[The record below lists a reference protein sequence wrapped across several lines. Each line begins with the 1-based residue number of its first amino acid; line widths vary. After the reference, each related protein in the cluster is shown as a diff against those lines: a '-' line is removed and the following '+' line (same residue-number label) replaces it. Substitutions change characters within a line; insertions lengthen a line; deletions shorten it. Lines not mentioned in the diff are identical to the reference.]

1 VSFRGPGPRP
11 GGSPVLW
18 LYLHFPH
25 LLLDHVRRSQDA
37 TGALAIVDGAGQGV
51 VQACPTARDLGVTP
65 GMRLKTALGL
75 APDLNILRADAKQE
89 AWLLEDQARWLY
101 HYAAHITLAPPDGL
115 WAEVSSLQKL
125 YGGLPA
131 IWQTVEQAL
140 TERQLTAWVAI
151 GHTPLAARLLAHTG
165 KGECTADKGHIL
177 TALGNLPLQAAG
189 FDKKSCTRL
198 QRLGLNTLGEV
209 FALPAP
215 ELARRLSPELL
226 AIIQKIQG
234 TRADPKAPWRP
245 PHTFRQRADFIQ
257 EVEHAQ
263 GLLFS
268 LQRILAELEEDL
280 CWRQQDTDTLLLV
293 LQHRHEEPTRLRIRT
308 TGPEHRAEV
317 FLKLIQLKL
326 DQQPLR
332 APVTGLVLAVKRFT
346 GREAPGGQDLLGE
359 TQDLNEAWHTL
370 ISRLQARLGEQAL
383 KQLAPMDDHRPE
395 HAWSAS
401 EVRKPGKRQDGA
413 SAQLPHRPLWLLK
426 GPRPLEQTPV
436 AWHSGP
442 ERISG
447 GWWDGQRVHRDYYIA
462 RLPGGELA
470 WVFRDVNDGWFIH
483 GWFG

>member
-1 VSFRGPGPRP
+1 M
-11 GGSPVLW
+11 LW

-25 LLLDHVRRSQDA
+25 LLLDHVRRSQQ
-37 TGALAIVDGAGQGV
+37 TQGALAVVDLAGQAILQV
-51 VQACPTARDLGVTP
+51 CPEADHLGIRP

-75 APDLNILRADAKQE
+75 APDLVILHLDSQQE
-89 AWLLEDQARWLY
+89 TNLLEEQARWLY
-101 HYAAHITLAPPDGL
+101 RYAAHITLSPPHGL
-115 WAEVSSLQKL
+115 WAEVSSLQRL

-131 IWQTVEQAL
+131 VWQTVEQAMA
-140 TERQLTAWVAI
+140 ERQLTAWLAL
-151 GHTPLAARLLAHTG
+151 GHTPLAAQLLAQAG

-177 TALGNLPLQAAG
+177 TALGKLPLVAAG
-189 FDKKSCTRL
+189 FDEKSCTRL
-198 QRLGLNTLGEV
+198 HRLGLNTLAEV
-209 FALPAP
+209 FNLPAR

-226 AIIQKIQG
+226 ARVQKVQG
-234 TRADPKAPWRP
+234 TRPDPKSPWHP
-245 PHTFRQRADFIQ
+245 PHRFHQRADFIQ

-263 GLLFS
+263 GLLFA

-308 TGPEHRAEV
+308 TGPEHRAGV

-370 ISRLQARLGEQAL
+370 ISRLQTRLGEQAL
-383 KQLAPMDDHRPE
+383 KQLAPRDDHRPE
-395 HAWSAS
+395 HAWSAG
-401 EVRKPGKRQDGA
+401 EVRKPGKRQDSA
-413 SAQLPHRPLWLLK
+413 SVQLPHRPLWLLK